1 MTSERLKNSGPGI
14 LFGKKEIEIDIR
26 RHESHRNANQLE
38 MKLINYLQ
46 IGCVEQKKTILLCVN
61 LLLFNQIDI

>member
-46 IGCVEQKKTILLCVN
+46 IGCVEQNKPFYCV
-61 LLLFNQIDI
+61 